1 MRSVISGPVVVSG
14 NTNPAQSNDGD
25 VGPTLVFQGQGLL
38 DPRQVSTI
46 DAAPGS
52 LIYGFYNTEM
62 VSLIDAVPV
71 ASAAANIFTIP
82 SSTVV
87 PGGGTLAAATLTAP
101 NATNAIS
108 PNVPVVAFGVA
119 RQASNVVTVPVTLD
133 FGFIFNATTASGSA
147 VLTLN
152 AATDNK
158 YFYNGQWL
166 CIPGGGT
173 SITQPWI
180 GQVLSISGVSVT
192 LSTKSG
198 NTISGAARV
207 GSLDLPGGFAAWPW
221 VKAGCVAILDPTQA
235 VTRSIR
241 VVSNN
246 AGDTGYAVVLRGYDL
261 YGVPMTESIPVTA
274 NSTAYGKKAW
284 KHLVS
289 WSLTKSGGGTTAGTI
304 TLGTSDVYGL
314 PLRSDFFEYI
324 SEYYN
329 VAFVATNGGTNPL
342 WVVADSTNPAT
353 QTTGDIRGT
362 VQVGAAGPGA
372 SSAAAPDGTKRLAV
386 FMSVPAYNAINS
398 NNLNSAT
405 LTGVAQNAS

>member
-1 MRSVISGPVVVSG
+1 MRSVISGPVIVSG

-38 DPRQVSTI
+38 DPRQVSTV

-52 LIYGFYNTEM
+52 LIYGFYNNEV
-62 VSLIDAVPV
+62 VSLVDATPV
-71 ASAAANIFTIP
+71 ASAAANIFTI
-82 SSTVV
+82 SASTVV
-87 PGGGTLAAATLTAP
+87 PAGGTLAPATLTAP

-108 PNVPVVAFGVA
+108 PNVPVVAFGA
-119 RQASNVVTVPVTLD
+119 SRQASNVVTAPVTLD
-133 FGFIFNATTASGSA
+133 FGFLFNATTASGSA

-158 YFYNGQWL
+158 YFYPGQWL

-180 GQVLSISGVSVT
+180 GQVISVSGVSVT
-192 LSTKSG
+192 LTTKSG

-207 GSLDLPGGFAAWPW
+207 GTLDTFGVGAWPW
-221 VKAGCVAILDPTQA
+221 IKAGCIAILDPTQA

-241 VVSNN
+241 VVSNSVS
-246 AGDTGYAVVLRGYDL
+246 DTGFAVVLRGYDL

-289 WSLTKSGGGTTAGTI
+289 WSLTHVGGATTVGTL

-314 PLRSDFFEYI
+314 PLRSDFFEYLT
-324 SEYYN
+324 EYYN
-329 VAFVATNGGTNPL
+329 GAFVATNGGSNPL

-372 SSAAAPDGTKRLAV
+372 STAAAPDGTKRLAL
-386 FMSVPAYNAINS
+386 FLSVPAYNAINS
-398 NNLNSAT
+398 TNLNSAT